1 MEVLAHFLDG
11 QIENVAIETL
21 NCSLEGKKISMSLR
35 GLEFP

>member
-21 NCSLEGKKISMSLR
+21 NRLLEGKFVSMFQIK
-35 GLEFP
+35 GA

>member
-21 NCSLEGKKISMSLR
+21 NHLLEGKFVSMFQIK
-35 GLEFP
+35 GV